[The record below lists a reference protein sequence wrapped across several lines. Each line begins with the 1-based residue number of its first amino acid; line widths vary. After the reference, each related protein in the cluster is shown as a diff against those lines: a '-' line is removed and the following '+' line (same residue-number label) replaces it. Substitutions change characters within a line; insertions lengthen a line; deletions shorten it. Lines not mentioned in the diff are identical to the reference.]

1 MKPNSEV
8 NIKTLV
14 VGPIQACCYVV
25 SFGNTQDKSAKGD
38 SRVCLIDTGGDGEKI
53 IDYLERHKLEPV
65 YLINTHGHI
74 DHIGANQEIKAAYP
88 AIKICIH
95 SEDARMLTSASANLS
110 PELGYNFTSPSADR
124 LLKEGDEL
132 SINNGTLTLKVVHL
146 PGHTRGGIGL
156 VYTPSGKQPD
166 IIFTGDTLFA
176 GGIGRTDF
184 PGGSMEQLLH
194 NIRTKILT
202 LPDDTVVYPGH
213 GPATTVGDEK
223 HHNPFLTGEF

>member
-1 MKPNSEV
+1 MMKAGSDV

-25 SFGNTQDKSAKGD
+25 SGKINN
-38 SRVCLIDTGGDGEKI
+38 RVCLIDPGGDSKQI
-53 IDYLERHKLEPV
+53 IDYLEKHKLEPV

-110 PELGYNFTSPSADR
+110 PELGYSFTSPSADK

-132 SINNGTLTLKVVHL
+132 SINDGALALKVIHL

-156 VYTPSGKQPD
+156 VYTPSGKQPG

-184 PGGSMEQLLH
+184 PGGSMEQLLN

-213 GPATTVGDEK
+213 GPATTVGNEK